1 MIRELS
7 AGETHLAYRAML
19 ALRPHIG
26 SESDFVKRIDDV
38 QRKEGYRLIAHF
50 IDGEE
55 QAVAAAG
62 FRVLHF
68 LAWGDALY
76 CDDLTT
82 LPDHRGH
89 GYAGALLEWMIE
101 EAKRVGCGEFHLDSG
116 VGADRQDAHRLYFNK
131 RMRIS
136 SYHFSRPVR

>member
-7 AGETHLAYRAML
+7 AGETHLAYEAMI
-19 ALRPHIG
+19 ALRPHVG
-26 SESDFVKRIDDV
+26 SESDFVRRVDDV
-38 QRKEGYRLIAHF
+38 QRPDGYRIVARF
-50 IDGEE
+50 VEGSE

-82 LPDHRGH
+82 LPEHRGH
-89 GYAGALLEWMIE
+89 GYAGALLDWMIE
-101 EAKRVGCGEFHLDSG
+101 EARRLGCGEFHLDSG
-116 VGADRQDAHRLYFNK
+116 VAADRQDAHRLYFNK

-136 SYHFSRPVR
+136 AYHFSRQLR

>member
-1 MIRELS
+1 LP
-7 AGETHLAYRAML
+7 GETHLAYEAMI

-26 SESDFVKRIDDV
+26 SESDFVRRVDDV
-38 QRKEGYRLIAHF
+38 QRPEGYRIVASF
-50 IDGEE
+50 VEGSE

-82 LPDHRGH
+82 LPEHRGH
-89 GYAGALLEWMIE
+89 GYAGALLPT
-101 EAKRVGCGEFHLDSG
+101 ARTRTACTSTSGCAS
-116 VGADRQDAHRLYFNK
+116 R
-131 RMRIS
+131 RIT
-136 SYHFSRPVR
+136 SRARYVDC

>member
-1 MIRELS
+1 MI
-7 AGETHLAYRAML
+7 

-26 SESDFVKRIDDV
+26 SESDFVRRVDDV
-38 QRKEGYRLIAHF
+38 QRPDGYRIVARF
-50 IDGEE
+50 VEGSE

-82 LPDHRGH
+82 LPEHRGH
-89 GYAGALLEWMIE
+89 GYAGALLDWMIE
-101 EAKRVGCGEFHLDSG
+101 EARRLGCGEFHLDSG
-116 VGADRQDAHRLYFNK
+116 VAADRQDAHRLYF
-131 RMRIS
+131 
-136 SYHFSRPVR
+136 

>member
-1 MIRELS
+1 MIRELLP
-7 AGETHLAYRAML
+7 GETHLAYEAMI

-26 SESDFVKRIDDV
+26 SESDFVRRVDDV
-38 QRKEGYRLIAHF
+38 QRPDGYRIVARF
-50 IDGEE
+50 VEGSE

-82 LPDHRGH
+82 LPEHRGH
-89 GYAGALLEWMIE
+89 GYAGALLDWMVE
-101 EAKRVGCGEFHLDSG
+101 EARRLGCGEFHLDSG
-116 VGADRQDAHRLYFNK
+116 VAADRQDAHRLYFNK

-136 SYHFSRPVR
+136 SYHFSRPLR

>member
-1 MIRELS
+1 MI
-7 AGETHLAYRAML
+7 

-26 SESDFVKRIDDV
+26 SESDFVRRVDDV
-38 QRKEGYRLIAHF
+38 QRPDGYRIVARF
-50 IDGEE
+50 VEGSE

-82 LPDHRGH
+82 LPEHRGH
-89 GYAGALLEWMIE
+89 GYAGALLDWMIE
-101 EAKRVGCGEFHLDSG
+101 EARRLGCGEFHLDSG
-116 VGADRQDAHRLYFNK
+116 VAADRQDAHRLYFNK